1 MLKIGLGKWNVCT
14 CQTMCG
20 LLLSCILLP
29 AFSANA
35 QVSPVKTRNA
45 ESNSTA
51 NSEGEADEVLRHNNW
66 TVGLMGGLKDGA
78 ALRFSTDIMS
88 AVDDGN
94 NMRVLPIVGRGM
106 KQNILDLL
114 YLKGVDITVTP
125 ADAFAELKKEG
136 GTRNIDKRVHYISQ
150 LYVAAVHLIVRP
162 EIKTL
167 KDLEG
172 KKVSF
177 QGKGTSTV
185 ATGNTVFGRLGVQ
198 VEVTHDD
205 VGTSMEKMKLGEL
218 AGVFRSL
225 SKGDPTVAA
234 IDPKLGFHLLPIE
247 YDKFTDYYVPITFE
261 HNNYPNLIPTQ
272 ERVETIGSPA
282 LLAVYNWAPGTDRHR
297 RVARFIEYYFNRFET
312 LRKPP
317 YQPEWKEINLGAK
330 VPGWTRYFVAEEMLN
345 KIKSSTTVSL
355 GAEKESE
362 FKEFLEWKKQKNKQ

>member
-1 MLKIGLGKWNVCT
+1 MLKIGLGKWKISAH
-14 CQTMCG
+14 QTICG

-29 AFSANA
+29 VFSANA

-45 ESNSTA
+45 EPNSTA

-125 ADAFAELKKEG
+125 ADAFAELKKES

-198 VEVTHDD
+198 AEVTHDD
-205 VGTSMEKMKLGEL
+205 VGTSMEKMKHGEL
-218 AGVFRSL
+218 AGVSVL
-225 SKGDPTVAA
+225 YQKV
-234 IDPKLGFHLLPIE
+234 I
-247 YDKFTDYYVPITFE
+247 
-261 HNNYPNLIPTQ
+261 
-272 ERVETIGSPA
+272 
-282 LLAVYNWAPGTDRHR
+282 R
-297 RVARFIEYYFNRFET
+297 R
-312 LRKPP
+312 
-317 YQPEWKEINLGAK
+317 
-330 VPGWTRYFVAEEMLN
+330 
-345 KIKSSTTVSL
+345 
-355 GAEKESE
+355 
-362 FKEFLEWKKQKNKQ
+362 